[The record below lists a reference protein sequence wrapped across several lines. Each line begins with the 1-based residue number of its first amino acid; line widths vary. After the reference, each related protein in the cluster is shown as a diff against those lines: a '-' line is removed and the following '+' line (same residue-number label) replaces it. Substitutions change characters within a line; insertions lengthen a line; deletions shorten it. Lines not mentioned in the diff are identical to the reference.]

1 MDAVEFR
8 IGSIRCLAVHDG
20 DVTYDTESYVANA
33 PKEEVAIALAPHGH
47 QPDAIPSP
55 YTALAIQ
62 TAGRTILVDIGVG
75 DLAPTTGHTLDNLEA
90 AGIRREDVHIVV
102 VTHAHP
108 DHIGGNASGGEAA
121 FPAARYL
128 IWADEWAWWTDPT
141 RLASMPTLFADAAR
155 RHLVPLE
162 DRVEVVSREDEIAP
176 GVRILATPGHTEGHI
191 AVAVES
197 GGERL
202 LYISDAAL
210 QPIHLE
216 HPDWH
221 PVFDRD
227 PELAAKSPRRLFD
240 DAADQNTLVVAFHF
254 PPFPSLGR
262 VERRG
267 RGWTWLPEAMGRA
280 PN

>member
-1 MDAVEFR
+1 
-8 IGSIRCLAVHDG
+8 
-20 DVTYDTESYVANA
+20 
-33 PKEEVAIALAPHGH
+33 
-47 QPDAIPSP
+47 
-55 YTALAIQ
+55 
-62 TAGRTILVDIGVG
+62 
-75 DLAPTTGHTLDNLEA
+75 
-90 AGIRREDVHIVV
+90 
-102 VTHAHP
+102 
-108 DHIGGNASGGEAA
+108 
-121 FPAARYL
+121 
-128 IWADEWAWWTDPT
+128 
-141 RLASMPTLFADAAR
+141 
-155 RHLVPLE
+155 
-162 DRVEVVSREDEIAP
+162 
-176 GVRILATPGHTEGHI
+176 VRILATPGHTEGHI

-210 QPIHLE
+210 HPIHLE

-227 PELAAKSPRRLFD
+227 PELAAKSRRRLFD

-267 RGWTWLPEAMGRA
+267 RGRTWLPEAMGCA